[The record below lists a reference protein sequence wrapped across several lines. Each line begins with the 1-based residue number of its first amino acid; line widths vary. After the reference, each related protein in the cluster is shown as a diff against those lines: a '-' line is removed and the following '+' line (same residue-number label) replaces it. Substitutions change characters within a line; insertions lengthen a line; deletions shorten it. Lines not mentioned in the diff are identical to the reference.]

1 MNALP
6 HHNKQKGAV
15 LVLVTV
21 ALFVLLG
28 FTALALDGGYL
39 LLNKTRVQDAVDS
52 AALSGAK
59 TLAKMP
65 ANGNT
70 HDDARAAVYTTLQTI
85 FTGDGF
91 NQVDI
96 DINNIA
102 AATTIE
108 FSHKAVPFV
117 VTNDSAARYIRVRL
131 NTVPV
136 NQFFSQLMVDNW
148 QVASAAVAG
157 PEKGGKPQEQQVI
170 PLLLCSKDTDD
181 PHHGFNPSDKD
192 NRGDVIVIKTNHHDN
207 VPVGPGNTLSVA
219 LNLDGP
225 QAGCNGAD
233 DTSGADKGASK
244 YLAALA
250 GDISSSSVV
259 EKGQLI
265 CTEPGIMTG
274 PTHEGLNTRFGIDK
288 QGKKYAGPAD
298 SPENS
303 PNGAYYSDCSLPSFS
318 PVTFD
323 DVNFGDEKSSSAGN
337 QVLTD
342 SAKLSQLQSFPDYA
356 SGFNSIEPDWTNHC
370 VPKRRIVK
378 LPVADCKAT
387 KSKGRTDLEVI
398 DTVCMFLNQEV
409 TGKGASKNEGQY
421 IVAEMLES
429 CDLGSGGSGS
439 NNTSE
444 RLVLYKDTASG
455 DS

>member
-59 TLAKMP
+59 TLSKTA
-65 ANGNT
+65 AEGNT
-70 HDDARAAVYTTLQTI
+70 SVEARAAVYKTLQTI
-85 FTGDGF
+85 FNGDGF

-96 DINNIA
+96 DTDNIDA
-102 AATTIE
+102 AVEVE
-108 FSHKAVPFV
+108 FSHQAIPFEGLK
-117 VTNDSAARYIRVRL
+117 DSNTAKYIRVRL

-181 PHHGFNPSDKD
+181 PHHGFNPSNKD
-192 NRGDVIVIKTNHHDN
+192 ARGDVIVVKTNHHN
-207 VPVGPGNTLSVA
+207 QAPVGAGNFLG
-219 LNLDGP
+219 LDLDGTP
-225 QAGCNGAD
+225 GGGANIFGD
-233 DTSGADKGASK
+233 ALSGDLNPTSVIEYGST
-244 YLAALA
+244 LM
-250 GDISSSSVV
+250 
-259 EKGQLI
+259 
-265 CTEPGIMTG
+265 TEPGNMVKKSLN
-274 PTHEGLNTRFGIDK
+274 GLNTRFG
-288 QGKKYAGPAD
+288 KYEGDFKSKEPSVPAGE
-298 SPENS
+298 SNG
-303 PNGAYYSDCSLPSFS
+303 GAYYSDCAVPSFTQ
-318 PVTFD
+318 PITF
-323 DVNFGDEKSSSAGN
+323 NGSEFGGDTASGGN
-337 QVLTD
+337 LVLQEG
-342 SAKLSQLQSFPDYA
+342 SNKWSGLQSFPDYYD
-356 SGFNSIEPDWTNHC
+356 GINSTTPLTTHC
-370 VPKRRIVK
+370 IDGRRIVK
-378 LPVADCKAT
+378 LPVANCDGN
-387 KSKGRTDLEVI
+387 SKGKSPITVI

-409 TGKGASKNEGQY
+409 TGNGNNQY

>member
-59 TLAKMP
+59 TLSKKAADIKVDRL
-65 ANGNT
+65 T
-70 HDDARAAVYTTLQTI
+70 DAENAVYTTLQTI

-96 DINNIA
+96 DTNNIA
-102 AATTIE
+102 AATIIE

-117 VTNDSAARYIRVRL
+117 VTNDSTARYIRVQL

-136 NQFFSQLMVDNW
+136 NQFFSQLMVNNW
-148 QVASAAVAG
+148 QVSSAAVAG

-170 PLLLCSKDTDD
+170 PLLLCSKDTNA
-181 PHHGFNPSDKD
+181 PYHGFTPSDKD
-192 NRGDVIVIKTNHHDN
+192 DRGDVIVVKTNHHN
-207 VPVGPGNTLSVA
+207 QAPVGPGNFLA
-219 LNLDGP
+219 LALDRDGD
-225 QAGCNGAD
+225 GSSDNGAD
-233 DTSGADKGASK
+233 DFAKALSGDLNVNSVIK
-244 YLAALA
+244 A
-250 GDISSSSVV
+250 GDVLTS
-259 EKGQLI
+259 
-265 CTEPGIMTG
+265 EPGNMVGKTS
-274 PTHEGLNTRFGIDK
+274 EGLNTRFGKDK
-288 QGKKYAGPAD
+288 HGKDVAGPSAEPGM
-298 SPENS
+298 SS
-303 PNGAYYSDCSLPSFS
+303 SGAYYSDCAIPDFAK

-323 DVNFGDEKSSSAGN
+323 DLDFGGDVASGGN
-337 QVLTD
+337 LVLQPT
-342 SAKLSQLQSFPDYA
+342 SNKWSGLQSFPDYYD
-356 SGFNSIEPDWTNHC
+356 GINSKSPSTTHC
-370 VPKRRIVK
+370 IDERRIVK
-378 LPVADCKAT
+378 LPVANCNGNST
-387 KSKGRTDLEVI
+387 GRSPITVI

-409 TGKGASKNEGQY
+409 TGKGNNQY